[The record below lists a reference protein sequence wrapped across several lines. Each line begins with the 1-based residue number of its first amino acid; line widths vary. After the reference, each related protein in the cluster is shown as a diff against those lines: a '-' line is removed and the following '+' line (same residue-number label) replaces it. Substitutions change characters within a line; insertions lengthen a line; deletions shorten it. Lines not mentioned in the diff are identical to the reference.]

1 LELNLARGLDNS
13 FVKSIFLKNI
23 LEKIDSDS
31 PIDEIALNERN
42 FESVVIPNRQIV
54 EVDPLSF
61 QGVGKPKLID
71 LNFNKIKSVDE
82 NLFKGCLF

>member
-1 LELNLARGLDNS
+1 MELNLARGLDNS

-23 LEKIDSDS
+23 LEKIESDS

-54 EVDPLSF
+54 KVDPLSF